1 MYMYMYIHTYIQ
13 YTYIHTVYI
22 YTYILTDSIAMLTMF
37 SNKYL
42 ASLVEQ
48 V

>member
-1 MYMYMYIHTYIQ
+1 MYIQ
-13 YTYIHTVYI
+13 YTYIHTYI
-22 YTYILTDSIAMLTMF
+22 HTYILTDSIAMLTMF

-42 ASLVEQ
+42 ASFVEQ